1 MSGALINL
9 VAKGVQNAFLDI
21 NSIKNSLFRSRFS
34 RISNFSQA
42 PAQLP
47 VVGKIAPGGRSSI
60 EILKKGDIIN
70 GLWIETA
77 DAYTTLIG
85 STFDLYI
92 GGKLIDSQTVD
103 YSADIWQV
111 YLAEN
116 SSKSSAVNNATSAS
130 DSTFYPFHFFF
141 CDNKQF
147 LPLVN
152 LQYQEVEIIVKWGS
166 GVSASTDL
174 KCYGNFVYL
183 DTTEREAF
191 AQKTM
196 DMMITQVQKIESTNS
211 ETFDISSLNHPVKTL
226 FWGYQSKSEDVEDDY
241 LTFDG
246 AKIQL
251 NGTDLMPYMTPT
263 YYHTIQGYY
272 GTTNALINLVDTENC
287 PFYTRYYMYSFA
299 TDSSDFNNRGTCN
312 FSRLDSAILRINNLQ
327 KAPVRTSDTL
337 NIYALGFNVLR
348 FQSGLAGILFSN

>member
-21 NSIKNSLFRSRFS
+21 NSIKSSLFRTRFS

-60 EILKKGDIIN
+60 EILKKGDVIN
-70 GLWIETA
+70 GMWIETA
-77 DAYTTLIG
+77 DAYNTLIG
-85 STFDLYI
+85 TTFELYI

-116 SSKSSAVNNATSAS
+116 SAKSSAVNNATSAS

-166 GVSASTDL
+166 AVSASTDL

-196 DMMITQVQKIESTNS
+196 DMMITQVQKIESTDS
-211 ETFDISSLNHPVKTL
+211 ESFDISSLNHPIKSL
-226 FWGYQSKSEDVEDDY
+226 FWGYQSKSDDTEVDY

-272 GTTNALINLVDTENC
+272 GTTNALISFVSTENC

-299 TDSSDFNNRGTCN
+299 TDSSEFNNRGTCN

-327 KAPVRTSDTL
+327 KASGRTSDNI